1 MSALGKSRVRG
12 VSTYLRNGCG
22 ENNHLVKLAYPLH
35 ELVDSRALDDVDIVV
50 VALDLHW
57 YREIRLVEDLI

>member
-1 MSALGKSRVRG
+1 MSMFG
-12 VSTYLRNGCG
+12 
-22 ENNHLVKLAYPLH
+22 LAYFGNGGGEHDYFIKLSNPLH
-35 ELVDSRALDDVDIVV
+35 ELVDSWPLDDVDIVV